1 MTTEIPGIHH
11 VTAFADSP
19 QENYNFFTDVLG
31 LRFLKRTVRFD
42 VPEKIYHLYY
52 GDGQGT
58 PGTIITYFPMTNM
71 DMDKGVNGKGHMS
84 STNLTI
90 PEESVDF
97 WTERFDEHGVE
108 YDVVER
114 FDETAIEFTDPDET
128 PLALVTDESDIE
140 PWDDGEVPTE
150 HSIRGMHGVTVHSA
164 DPQGTFDV
172 LETMGWER
180 VGRADHPQRGDVVRY
195 KAPAEDVNHAQI
207 VDVLIRPNAPGYV
220 QGIGT
225 YLHVAFRVKNDWE
238 QKEWSQALR
247 DNGYI
252 TTSQKDRDYFHSRYI
267 TEPGGAIFEY
277 ATDGPGFTIDED
289 LDELGQSLKKPDW
302 LDVDLEYIEEQ
313 LPELDTT

>member
-172 LETMGWER
+172 PFLS
-180 VGRADHPQRGDVVRY
+180 P
-195 KAPAEDVNHAQI
+195 
-207 VDVLIRPNAPGYV
+207 
-220 QGIGT
+220 
-225 YLHVAFRVKNDWE
+225 
-238 QKEWSQALR
+238 
-247 DNGYI
+247 
-252 TTSQKDRDYFHSRYI
+252 
-267 TEPGGAIFEY
+267 
-277 ATDGPGFTIDED
+277 
-289 LDELGQSLKKPDW
+289 
-302 LDVDLEYIEEQ
+302 
-313 LPELDTT
+313 